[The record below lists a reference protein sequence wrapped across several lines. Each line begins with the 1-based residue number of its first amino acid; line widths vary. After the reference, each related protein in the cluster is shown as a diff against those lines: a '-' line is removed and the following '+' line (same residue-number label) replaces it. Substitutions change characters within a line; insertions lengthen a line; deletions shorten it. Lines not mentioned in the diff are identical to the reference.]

1 MQIIDP
7 AQDYELETQEQDCPK
22 SDKEWC
28 VNEADDEESC
38 IYVNLNE
45 NREQYTAFNGTP
57 VWKAIYE
64 ENCML
69 DKINNYGINS

>member
-1 MQIIDP
+1 MDPSIDE
-7 AQDYELETQEQDCPK
+7 ELETQQSDCPK

-28 VNEADDEESC
+28 INEADDEENC

-69 DKINNYGINS
+69 DKINHYGINS